1 MEGISNAE
9 LEKLA
14 YSAGLIKRASRKIDV
29 IDFLT
34 LMCLESQ
41 KGSPS
46 YNDLAARFETTYK
59 QNPSKQAVS
68 KKINPACILFFNP
81 SWLM

>member
-14 YSAGLIKRASRKIDV
+14 YSSGLIKRASRKIDV

-46 YNDLAARFETTYK
+46 YNDLAATRSGFAK
-59 QNPSKQAVS
+59 RN
-68 KKINPACILFFNP
+68 
-81 SWLM
+81 